1 MTFARRVFTGAGI
14 YGLII
19 LLPLYFLE
27 ERTGIDQPPPI
38 NHPEYYYGFIG
49 AAVAWQLVFLILGR
63 DPVKYRPLMLPA
75 VVEKFTYGGAVLV
88 LLAQSR
94 IPGPPFIG
102 GLIDLFLGV
111 LFIVA
116 YAKTSAQ

>member
-1 MTFARRVFTGAGI
+1 MTFARRVFTAAGI
-14 YGLII
+14 YGLVI

-49 AAVAWQLVFLILGR
+49 AAVAWQLVFLVMGR
-63 DPVKYRPLMLPA
+63 DPVKYRVLMLPA
-75 VVEKFTYGGAVLV
+75 VVEKFTYGGAALV

-94 IPGPPFIG
+94 IPTPPFIG
-102 GLIDLFLGV
+102 GMIDLLLGV

-116 YAKTSAQ
+116 YAKTAPQ

>member
-1 MTFARRVFTGAGI
+1 MTFARRVFTAAGI
-14 YGLII
+14 YGLLL

-27 ERTGIDQPPPI
+27 ERTGMDQPPPI

-49 AAVAWQLVFLILGR
+49 AAVAWQLVFLVMGR

-75 VVEKFTYGGAVLV
+75 VVEKFTYGGAALV

-94 IPGPPFIG
+94 IPTPPFIG
-102 GLIDLFLGV
+102 GMIDLLLGV

-116 YAKTSAQ
+116 YAKTAPQ

>member
-1 MTFARRVFTGAGI
+1 MTFARWVFTAAGI
-14 YGLII
+14 YGLVI

-27 ERTGIDQPPPI
+27 ERTGIEQPPPI

-49 AAVAWQLVFLILGR
+49 AAVAWQLVFLVMGR
-63 DPVKYRPLMLPA
+63 DPVKYRVLMLPA
-75 VVEKFTYGGAVLV
+75 VVEKFTYGGAALV

-94 IPGPPFIG
+94 IPTPPFIG
-102 GLIDLFLGV
+102 GMIDLLLGV

-116 YAKTSAQ
+116 YAKTAPQ